1 MEKSETDK
9 QAVKGKHD
17 ARVRNVTFMRRK
29 PKDKVQSTATFAI
42 FALVIGQI
50 FWGGSYILSDFA
62 LKVFPPAMLVAMRML
77 IAATVLG
84 VIGIATGAIK
94 PIDRKDIKYFFLAAF
109 MEPFVYFLCEAQ
121 ALERVSPTITSVMLS
136 FIPLLTPVFAYIT
149 IREKV
154 TFMNVL
160 GIVVSVGGVLM
171 IIVKP
176 GGELSAD
183 YLGIIFLFTAV
194 VASIGYTLVLR
205 KIPDKYNALTIV
217 FYMFLVS
224 LLYFIPTSIV
234 KEWPRIVAIDF
245 SLETT
250 HQALVAVVG
259 LALSAS
265 CIAFLF
271 FSFGVRVLGAT
282 RANVF
287 NNIQPGVTALLSWFI
302 LDEVLS
308 GAQIWGIVIVVVGMF
323 VSQTSL
329 TAVKSRIKAWR
340 SGGAEATD
348 TGGSDDTGQK

>member
-1 MEKSETDK
+1 METRKSETS
-9 QAVKGKHD
+9 GRSR
-17 ARVRNVTFMRRK
+17 RVIFKRREAGGA
-29 PKDKVQSTATFAI
+29 VQSTATFAI

-50 FWGGSYILSDFA
+50 FWGGSYLLSDFA
-62 LKVFPPAMLVAMRML
+62 LEVFPPAMLVAMRML
-77 IAATVLG
+77 IAATILG
-84 VIGIATGAIK
+84 LIGVSTGAIK
-94 PIDRKDIKYFFLAAF
+94 PIDKKDIKYFFFAAF

-121 ALERVSPTITSVMLS
+121 ALERVSPTIASVMLS
-136 FIPLLTPVFAYIT
+136 FIPLLTPVFAFIA

-160 GIVVSVGGVLM
+160 GIVISVAGVLM

-183 YLGIIFLFTAV
+183 YLGILLLFTAV
-194 VASIGYTLVLR
+194 VASISYTLILR
-205 KIPDKYNALTIV
+205 KIPEKYNALTIV

-224 LLYFIPTSIV
+224 LLYFIPTCII
-234 KEWPRIVAIDF
+234 KEWPRVTAIDF
-245 SLETT
+245 SAERT

-259 LALSAS
+259 LALTAS

-302 LDEVLS
+302 LDEKLRGV
-308 GAQIWGIVIVVVGMF
+308 QIWGIVIVVVGMF
-323 VSQTSL
+323 ISQASL
-329 TAVKSRIKAWR
+329 TAIVSRIKAIR
-340 SGGAEATD
+340 GKSEDAVPAEEQNVLQD
-348 TGGSDDTGQK
+348 KD